1 MYLSISLLSSNLDET
16 PSKIVPREFA
26 DKEGFSFLSSE
37 STAATGASRVGL
49 IFRATF
55 AGIKLSF
62 LLINFSHLASLLR
75 RAV

>member
-37 STAATGASRVGL
+37 RTATGASRVGL
-49 IFRATF
+49 IFKATF
-55 AGIKLSF
+55 R
-62 LLINFSHLASLLR
+62 H
-75 RAV
+75 

>member
-37 STAATGASRVGL
+37 RQQQLVQA
-49 IFRATF
+49 
-55 AGIKLSF
+55 KL
-62 LLINFSHLASLLR
+62 
-75 RAV
+75 V